1 VAPAAPA
8 SPSIADFSSLK
19 SIGVRGVPV
28 VMRRSEASTSPAVWL
43 GWTASDSIAVS
54 IYVVV
59 RDGARRHP
67 ELAAAMQGCVRIR
80 FADDYPPV
88 RIDFRRD
95 EIEVADD
102 LRGDDAA
109 CDLELTGRLSDI
121 SALIAAPLAAGLP
134 NPATRAGRRAIVR
147 LADRRVEIHGPPLL
161 ARDLLR
167 LLAVDAGRAPARRP
181 AIARV

>member
-1 VAPAAPA
+1 
-8 SPSIADFSSLK
+8 
-19 SIGVRGVPV
+19 
-28 VMRRSEASTSPAVWL
+28 VWL
-43 GWTASDSIAVS
+43 GRTGSDSIAVS
-54 IYVVV
+54 IFVVV
-59 RDGARRHP
+59 RDGVRRRP
-67 ELAAAMQGCVRIR
+67 ELAAAMRGRVRLR

-88 RIDFRRD
+88 RIAFRGD

-102 LRGDDAA
+102 LDDDDAP

-147 LADRRVEIHGPPLL
+147 LADGRVEIAGPPLL

-181 AIARV
+181 TLARV

>member
-1 VAPAAPA
+1 MRHSGA
-8 SPSIADFSSLK
+8 SLP
-19 SIGVRGVPV
+19 
-28 VMRRSEASTSPAVWL
+28 PAVWF
-43 GWTASDSIAVS
+43 GRIASDSIAIS

-67 ELAAAMQGCVRIR
+67 ELAATMRGSVRIR
-80 FADDYPPV
+80 FADDYPAV
-88 RIDFRRD
+88 RIDFHGD
-95 EIEVADD
+95 AIEVADD
-102 LRGDDAA
+102 LIGEAAA

-147 LADRRVEIHGPPLL
+147 LADGRVELDGPPLL

-181 AIARV
+181 ATGDRLDSRHSVRLRPVRG